1 MPEHPKVLAE
11 HDRYFAERFE
21 IPMNDGH
28 YYKDDEGIVT
38 VDEQR
43 WLAAQA
49 VERHTWFKLCPDMDD
64 DRSRE
69 HYDIFEGYQAVPKNC
84 GDVLE
89 IGCGPFT
96 QSRTILQGR
105 TLTSLTLLDPLLV
118 EYLDHEK
125 CAYRDGRL
133 YGCPASL
140 LSIPAEKLPQGLKF
154 DTIICINVLE
164 HVRDARQVLSRL
176 IAALRDNGILVLGEP
191 CHDSYHPS
199 LEFNLAHPIMLK
211 KSFLEQQTAQFTQLH
226 LDNQI
231 GRFYLIGKK

>member
-1 MPEHPKVLAE
+1 MTVQPKILAN
-11 HDRYFAERFE
+11 HDRLFAERFD
-21 IPMNDGH
+21 IPMNDVQ
-28 YYKDDEGIVT
+28 YYNDTDGISA
-38 VDEQR
+38 VDSQR

-49 VERHTWFKLCPDMDD
+49 VERYTWFELFPDMDD
-64 DRSRE
+64 DRSQD
-69 HYDIFEGYQAVPKNC
+69 HVALFGGYQALPKNC

-89 IGCGPFT
+89 VGCGPFT

-105 TLTSLTLLDPLLV
+105 SLSSLTLLDPLLG

-154 DTIICINVLE
+154 DTVICINVLE
-164 HVRDARQVLSRL
+164 HVRDAGLVLSRML
-176 IAALRDNGILVLGEP
+176 ASLRDGGILVLGET

-199 LEFNLAHPIMLK
+199 IEFNLAHPIMLK
-211 KSFLEQQTAQFTQLH
+211 KTFLEQATRQLTPLH
-226 LDNQI
+226 MNNQ
-231 GRFYLIGKK
+231 GSNFYLIGRK